1 MVGPLIYFKKP
12 AKSSKKGP
20 TKRHWKGPG
29 WYYHR
34 GHGVW
39 SKYSPLRDMKHDT
52 HRKIVLKPGGIAVV
66 YRKDHKPGLVGAGPY
81 RQCTDSD
88 TTRKTRKRK
97 KSSGKS
103 KKAKKVGKK
112 SGNKAKKKKK
122 K

>member
-12 AKSSKKGP
+12 ARTSKKGP

-39 SKYSPLRDMKHDT
+39 SKYSPLRDMKHNT
-52 HRKIVLKPGGIAVV
+52 HRKIVLTSSGLTVV
-66 YRKDHKPGLVGAGPY
+66 YKKDHKPGLVGAGPY

-88 TTRKTRKRK
+88 TTRKARKKKKSSSKAKKAKTRK
-97 KSSGKS
+97 KSSGS
-103 KKAKKVGKK
+103 
-112 SGNKAKKKKK
+112 NAKKKKK